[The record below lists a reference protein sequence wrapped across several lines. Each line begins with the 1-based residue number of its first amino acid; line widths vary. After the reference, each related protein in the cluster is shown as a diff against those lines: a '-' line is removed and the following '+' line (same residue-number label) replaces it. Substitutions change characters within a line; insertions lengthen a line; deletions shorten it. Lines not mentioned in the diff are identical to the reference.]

1 MGNLQKIT
9 RQAAMSGI
17 LDEIE
22 RTPDMKRIFDPE
34 KHAIN
39 PDLTHLNYSLVE
51 HTEKATDYL
60 QKRLSEVK
68 VQNRADVKVLGQW
81 VWTLPKDLDPKYQK
95 QFFQE
100 IYNFNVEKFGAENI
114 CYATVHLD
122 ETNPHLH
129 LGIIPVVKIDGHRT
143 DGFTEKVRA
152 KDVFDRNYLQHAHSE
167 LEQYLNDKLGT
178 EVHIINGQTL
188 GVDGIKNYKAAKD
201 LAKTVAALNTEIV
214 EKKEEIRKLDTI
226 IDGKKDELASI
237 NKEIEVQTGV
247 LNKLKL
253 AAEKVKGLIKNVV
266 ESIKGAPNML
276 DMFYYWLNRNAS
288 KEEMEDSVTSFNEA
302 LQTNGEAIAQAVKD
316 GENPFSEP
324 EIEV

>member
-95 QFFQE
+95 QFFEE

-122 ETNPHLH
+122 ETTPHLH
-129 LGIIPVVKIDGHRT
+129 LGIIPVVKIEGHRT

-167 LEQYLNDKLGT
+167 LEQYLND
-178 EVHIINGQTL
+178 N
-188 GVDGIKNYKAAKD
+188 
-201 LAKTVAALNTEIV
+201 KTVAALNTEIV

-276 DMFYYWLNRNAS
+276 DMFYYWLNRDAS